1 MKEID
6 MDSRG
11 CVVVEAPMMS
21 IIAYV
26 INIYMTDLNM
36 I

>member
-6 MDSRG
+6 MDGRG
-11 CVVVEAPMMS
+11 CVVVEAPMIS

-26 INIYMTDLNM
+26 INIY